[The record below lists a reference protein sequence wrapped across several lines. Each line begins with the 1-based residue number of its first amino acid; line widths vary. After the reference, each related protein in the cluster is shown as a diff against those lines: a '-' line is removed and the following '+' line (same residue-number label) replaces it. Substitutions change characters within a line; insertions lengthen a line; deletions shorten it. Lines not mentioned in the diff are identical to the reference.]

1 MSAANPR
8 KDLDKVIELTEAG
21 ELPDDA
27 RRWAEGAAQTADDI
41 LLTVR
46 AMKKKGL
53 NAPTLPQREAL
64 ANISAAARRWLKT
77 VKDKQAKAQP

>member
-8 KDLDKVIELTEAG
+8 KDLDKVIELTETG

-27 RRWAEGAAQTADDI
+27 KRWAEGAAQTADDI
-41 LLTVR
+41 LQTVR

-77 VKDKQAKAQP
+77 VKDRQAKSQP